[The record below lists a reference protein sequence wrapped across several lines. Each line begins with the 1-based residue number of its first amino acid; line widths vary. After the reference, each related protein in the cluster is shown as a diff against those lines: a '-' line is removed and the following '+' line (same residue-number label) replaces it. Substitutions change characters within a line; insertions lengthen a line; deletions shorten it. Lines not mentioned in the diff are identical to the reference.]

1 MRGGISRHLKSTAD
15 GFTSEVAG
23 FCWIY
28 LGLEKASFW
37 GLETRRLR
45 MVNLLKLELE
55 LESRK
60 KDEIP

>member
-1 MRGGISRHLKSTAD
+1 MREGISRHLKGTAD
-15 GFTSEVAG
+15 GFTSDVAG
-23 FCWIY
+23 FCWIH

-55 LESRK
+55 LELESEEK
-60 KDEIP
+60 S